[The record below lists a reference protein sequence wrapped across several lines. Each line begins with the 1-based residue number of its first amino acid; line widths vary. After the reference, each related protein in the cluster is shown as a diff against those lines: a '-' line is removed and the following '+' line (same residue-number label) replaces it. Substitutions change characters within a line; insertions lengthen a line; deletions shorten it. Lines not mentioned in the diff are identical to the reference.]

1 MINKVMVVDDDS
13 NFRKSIV
20 RSLEMNEFEVVEANN
35 GKEALGILNLQKVD
49 LIVSDVKMP
58 ILNGIEFLHRIKRD
72 NGEIPFIMMTG
83 FSEVIEIKEAYEIG
97 ADGFLAKPYR
107 EADLMDQI
115 HKINDVNTVTQ
126 KEQINFIGV
135 CIEEFVAGANIQYP
149 VYMKLDEKYVKVA
162 NKGENITNGQVQE
175 FKQKGIDS
183 LYINKT
189 DFMEFIQF
197 NLSIKL
203 SILKSDRIDLIKKV
217 KFFKIIFS
225 HITRYFYTQGADD
238 EIMNLMKENLFELM
252 DFLKKPGVYFHIH
265 EIFKE
270 KNDHIENNVIAA
282 MIGLNILKGLSWCTE
297 EKVVDFF
304 LASLIQD
311 VSLGLEG
318 GELHKDHPLESVQ
331 MIQEWNVIDSPSFFK
346 AILQQHEKVD
356 GSGYPSSLKGSQVC
370 SVGNL
375 LSLSGHMVE
384 LMRDMKMSFEDA
396 REWMVDREK
405 SCYKQEFFD
414 SLMQFKRE
422 KGEGQ

>member
-1 MINKVMVVDDDS
+1 MAPLTSNKA
-13 NFRKSIV
+13 NRK
-20 RSLEMNEFEVVEANN
+20 
-35 GKEALGILNLQKVD
+35 IL
-49 LIVSDVKMP
+49 
-58 ILNGIEFLHRIKRD
+58 
-72 NGEIPFIMMTG
+72 
-83 FSEVIEIKEAYEIG
+83 A
-97 ADGFLAKPYR
+97 
-107 EADLMDQI
+107 
-115 HKINDVNTVTQ
+115 
-126 KEQINFIGV
+126 
-135 CIEEFVAGANIQYP
+135 
-149 VYMKLDEKYVKVA
+149 
-162 NKGENITNGQVQE
+162 
-175 FKQKGIDS
+175 
-183 LYINKT
+183 
-189 DFMEFIQF
+189 
-197 NLSIKL
+197 
-203 SILKSDRIDLIKKV
+203 
-217 KFFKIIFS
+217 
-225 HITRYFYTQGADD
+225 
-238 EIMNLMKENLFELM
+238 
-252 DFLKKPGVYFHIH
+252 
-265 EIFKE
+265 
-270 KNDHIENNVIAA
+270 
-282 MIGLNILKGLSWCTE
+282 TE

>member
-1 MINKVMVVDDDS
+1 MISRIMVVDDDS

-35 GKEALGILNLQKVD
+35 GKEALGILDLQKVD

-72 NGEIPFIMMTG
+72 KGEIPFIMMTG

-115 HKINDVNTVTQ
+115 HKIDDVGTVSQ
-126 KEQINFIGV
+126 KEQIQFIGV
-135 CIEEFVAGANIQYP
+135 SIEEFVAGANIQYP
-149 VYMKLDEKYVKVA
+149 VYMEIDGKYVKVA

-175 FKQKGIDS
+175 FKQKGIDA
-183 LYINKT
+183 LFINKT
-189 DFMEFIQF
+189 DFINFIQF

-203 SILKSDRIDLIKKV
+203 SILKSDRIDIIKKV
-217 KFFKIIFS
+217 KFFKIIHS
-225 HITRYFYTQGADD
+225 HFTRYFYALGPDD
-238 EIMNLMKENLFELM
+238 EIMNLMKENLFEMM

-270 KNDHIENNVIAA
+270 KEDHIENNVIAA
-282 MIGLNILKGLSWCTE
+282 MIGINILKGLSWCTE
-297 EKVVDFF
+297 EKLVDFF
-304 LASLIQD
+304 FASCIQD
-311 VSLGLEG
+311 VSLGLSG
-318 GELHKDHPLESVQ
+318 GEVHKDHPLESVQ
-331 MIQEWNVIDSPSFFK
+331 IIQDWNVIDSPSFFK

-375 LSLSGHMVE
+375 LSLCGHMVG
-384 LMRDMKMSFEDA
+384 LMRNVNMTFEDA
-396 REWMVDREK
+396 REWMVEREK
-405 SCYKQEFFD
+405 SCYKQEFFE
-414 SLMQFKRE
+414 SLMLFKRE
-422 KGEGQ
+422 KVES